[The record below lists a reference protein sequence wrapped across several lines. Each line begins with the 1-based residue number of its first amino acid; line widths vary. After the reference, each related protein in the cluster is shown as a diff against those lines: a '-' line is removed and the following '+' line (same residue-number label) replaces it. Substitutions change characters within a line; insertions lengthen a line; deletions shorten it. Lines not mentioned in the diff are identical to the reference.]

1 MKGKKF
7 VCVKSGCT
15 NEPYLG
21 GLCRR
26 HHDEDEVRRRL
37 RSEALTALHSGT
49 VDGELPKYSRLQ
61 DELER
66 LQVYWNRV
74 CTVVQTQRGTVA
86 MPLDEADYATEW
98 CITLAEEIVKA
109 EHQIAKG
116 QAIPT
121 SFEVARQ
128 WVWERLRNLDAG
140 LRSNGRP
147 RE

>member
-1 MKGKKF
+1 
-7 VCVKSGCT
+7 
-15 NEPYLG
+15 
-21 GLCRR
+21 
-26 HHDEDEVRRRL
+26 
-37 RSEALTALHSGT
+37 
-49 VDGELPKYSRLQ
+49 
-61 DELER
+61 
-66 LQVYWNRV
+66 
-74 CTVVQTQRGTVA
+74 

-109 EHQIAKG
+109 EHQIAKS